1 MAAYEYLNNSGV
13 IVPDTAD
20 ILTDVQNEYRNAF
33 GQDLVVTPDTP
44 QGVLITAEALSR
56 DAVVRNNATLANQIN
71 PNLAGG
77 IFLDAIMALTGSAR
91 DPAERSRVIATLS
104 GVPGTIVPAGAV
116 ASTVGG
122 NEEFELVNTVII
134 GAGGTVS
141 AEFQSVEFGAIPAG
155 AGGLTQ
161 IVSGVLGWETVTNT
175 DSAVL
180 GRAEQSDQAARLYRR
195 NTLALQGQS
204 LAEAITSEL
213 YATEGVRSLSF
224 RENVANT
231 TQVIDGINLVAH
243 SIYVCVDGGTNDD
256 VAASIL
262 RKKSAGANYNGA
274 VTVNVVE
281 PFSGQTYAVKFDR
294 PSAVSVQARVTIR
307 ANTSIVDPVQ
317 AVKDAI
323 LAYANGELEDEPGFT
338 VGNDVS
344 SFELA
349 SAVNRV
355 YPTIYVQKVEISLA
369 SPTVWSTD
377 PIAIGLNQIAAIV
390 SGAITVIIA

>member
-1 MAAYEYLNNSGV
+1 MADYDYIDTSGV

-20 ILTDVQNEYRNAF
+20 ILTEVQTEYRNAL

-44 QGVLITAEALSR
+44 QGVLITAETLAR
-56 DAVVRNNATLANQIN
+56 DAVVRNNAALANQIN

-91 DPAERSRVIATLS
+91 DPAERSRVVATLS
-104 GVPGTIVPAGAV
+104 GVPGTIVPAGVIA
-116 ASTVGG
+116 ATVG
-122 NEEFELVNTVII
+122 NEDEFELVATLVI
-134 GAGGTVS
+134 GPGGTIS
-141 AEFQSVEFGAIPAG
+141 GEFQSVEFGPIPAT
-155 AGGLTQ
+155 GGTLTQ
-161 IVSGVLGWETVTNT
+161 IVSGVLGWETVTNA
-175 DSAVL
+175 DPAIL

-204 LAEAITSEL
+204 VAEAITSEL

-224 RENVANT
+224 RENVENT
-231 TQVIDGINLVAH
+231 TQVIDGITLVAH
-243 SIYVCVDGGTNDD
+243 SIYVCVDGGSDDD

-262 RKKSAGANYNGA
+262 RKKSAGSNYNGD

-281 PFSGQTYAVKFDR
+281 PFSGQTFPVKFDR
-294 PSAVSVQARVTIR
+294 PDEINIQARVTIR
-307 ANTSIVDPVQ
+307 SNSSIIDPVQ
-317 AVKDAI
+317 SVKDSI
-323 LAYANGELEDEPGFT
+323 LAYANGEIDDEPGFT

-349 SAVNRV
+349 SAVNRLH
-355 YPTIYVQKVEISLA
+355 PTIYVQKVEISLA

-377 PIAIGLNQIAAIV
+377 PIAIGLDEIAAIT
-390 SGAITVIIA
+390 SGAITVITV

>member
-1 MAAYEYLNNSGV
+1 MADYEYINNSGV
-13 IVPDTAD
+13 IVPDTSD

-56 DAVVRNNATLANQIN
+56 DAVARNNATLANQIN

-77 IFLDAIMALTGSAR
+77 IFLDAIMALTGSTR
-91 DPAERSRVIATLS
+91 DPAERSRIIATLS
-104 GVPGTIVPAGAV
+104 GVPGTIVPAGVV
-116 ASTVGG
+116 ASTAGD
-122 NEEFELVNTVII
+122 EDQFELVNTVII
-134 GAGGTVS
+134 QPSGSVAG
-141 AEFQSVEFGAIPAG
+141 EFQSVEFGPIPASSG
-155 AGGLTQ
+155 TLTQ

-175 DSAVL
+175 DAAVL

-204 LAEAITSEL
+204 VAEAITSEL

-231 TQVIDGINLVAH
+231 TQVIDGITLVAH
-243 SIYVCVDGGTNDD
+243 SIYVCVDGGANED

-262 RKKSAGANYNGA
+262 RKKSAGANYNGD
-274 VTVNVVE
+274 VTVNVLE
-281 PFSGQTYAVKFDR
+281 PFSGQTFPVKFDR
-294 PSAVSVQARVTIR
+294 PDPINIQARVTIR
-307 ANTSIVDPVQ
+307 ASSSIVDPVQ

-323 LAYANGELEDEPGFT
+323 LAYANGELEGEPGFT

-349 SAVNRV
+349 GAINRL
-355 YPTIYVQKVEISLA
+355 YPSIYVQKVELSLA
-369 SPTVWSTD
+369 TPTVWSTD
-377 PIAIGLNQIAAIV
+377 PIAIGLDEIAAIV
-390 SGAITVIIA
+390 SGAITVIIV

>member
-1 MAAYEYLNNSGV
+1 MADYEYINNSGV

-104 GVPGTIVPAGAV
+104 GVAGTIVPAGVV
-116 ASTVGG
+116 ASTVGD
-122 NEEFELVNTVII
+122 NDEFELVSTVII
-134 GAGGTVS
+134 GVSGTVS
-141 AEFQSVEFGAIPAG
+141 AEFQSVEFGPIPAG
-155 AGGLTQ
+155 SGTLTQ
-161 IVSGVLGWETVTNT
+161 IVNGVLGWETVTNPDAT
-175 DSAVL
+175 VL
-180 GRAEQSDQAARLYRR
+180 GRTEQSDQAARLYRR
-195 NTLALQGQS
+195 NTLALQGDS
-204 LAEAITSEL
+204 IAEAITSEL

-231 TQVIDGINLVAH
+231 TEVIDGISLVAH

-256 VAASIL
+256 VATSIL

-281 PFSGQTYAVKFDR
+281 PFSGQTFPVKFDR
-294 PSAVSVQARVTIR
+294 PAQIDIQARVTIK
-307 ANTSIVDPVQ
+307 ASSSIVDPVQ

-323 LAYANGELEDEPGFT
+323 LAFANREIEDEPGFT

-349 SAVNRV
+349 GAINRL
-355 YPTIYVQKVEISLA
+355 YPTIYVQNVEISLA
-369 SPTVWSTD
+369 TPTVWATT
-377 PIAIGLNQIAAIV
+377 PIDIALDEIAVIS
-390 SGAITVIIA
+390 SGAITVNIV